1 MNADSAP
8 PALASWLLTRILP
21 EDFREACL
29 GDLEERF
36 RNEIVPARGAAA
48 ARRWYWGEVLR
59 APIALL
65 QSPRPS
71 PRFAGDSSVSLLAAD
86 LHFATRTLRRR
97 PAFTTLVVLILGLG
111 IGATTAI
118 FSAVYPILFASLP
131 YPDAS
136 RITMIWES
144 TKDGGRDNVGFTTW
158 RELTDLSRS
167 FEATAAVGGF
177 SGTMTGRSEPEQL
190 VGQKV
195 TESFFRVLGV
205 SPAIGRGFSHEE
217 DRPGAARVVILSDA
231 LWRRRF
237 GGDSSIVGRDI
248 TIDGNPFAVVGIMP
262 ASFVNVLNP
271 AAQLYTPLRYDVS
284 LPYACRGCHHLRAVA
299 RLRAGVTTT
308 AAARELEGIYATMR
322 RDHPTDYAGVTLLP
336 VRLQDDIT
344 RAVRPALLA
353 VLAAAALVLLIAC
366 ANVTNLLLG
375 RAAQRRGEFALRAA
389 LGASR
394 GRVMRQL
401 LTESLLLSGL
411 GGALGVALAVFGVR
425 GLVALS
431 PAMMPR
437 VDAIA
442 LNSSALGFAL
452 AISLAVGVIFGLVP
466 AWHATRRNLHQGTG
480 AGSRRTAGGASF
492 TRGALVISEVAL
504 ALLLLVGSGLL
515 LRSMREVLNVDPG
528 FDAEQLLTVQI
539 QSGGQ
544 RMPDDATTWRFF
556 EQVLTRVRALPGV
569 TSAALTSQLPL
580 SNDFDGYGI
589 HSEKHPNPNPS
600 EDPSAFRYGVSAG
613 YLETMRIPLLRGRT
627 LTPQD
632 VAGQPEVVVINQSFA
647 KRVFPGEDAIGQRVR
662 VGDPAKGPWRT
673 IVGIV
678 GDVKQVSL
686 AAERSDALYQPE
698 VQSPYGADGAMTLV
712 VRGGGD
718 VNALLPAI
726 RQAVAEVDRDQP
738 VIRVATMAALLHASE
753 AQRRFALVL
762 FEGFALVALILAAAG
777 IYGVLSGMVTERIR
791 EIGVRS
797 ALGASRRD
805 ILSLIVG
812 AGMRLTGIGLTVGL
826 VASVLLSRT
835 IASMLFGITAT
846 DLPTYLGVALVLF
859 AVAIAACWL
868 PARRAARIDPVTTL
882 RAD

>member
-1 MNADSAP
+1 MSLLVAD
-8 PALASWLLTRILP
+8 L
-21 EDFREACL
+21 
-29 GDLEERF
+29 
-36 RNEIVPARGAAA
+36 
-48 ARRWYWGEVLR
+48 
-59 APIALL
+59 
-65 QSPRPS
+65 
-71 PRFAGDSSVSLLAAD
+71 RFAS
-86 LHFATRTLRRR
+86 RTLRRR
-97 PAFTTLVVLILGLG
+97 PSFTLLMVLILGLG

-118 FSAVYPILFASLP
+118 FSAVFPILFASLP
-131 YPDAS
+131 YPDAD
-136 RITMIWES
+136 RITMIWEGN
-144 TKDGGRDNVGFTTW
+144 KDGGRDNLGFTTW
-158 RELTDLSRS
+158 RELTDGSRA
-167 FEATAAVGGF
+167 FAATAAIGGF
-177 SGTMTGRSEPEQL
+177 SGTMTGRNEPEQL

-195 TESFFRVLGV
+195 SEGFFRVLGV
-205 SPAIGRGFSHEE
+205 SPAIGRAFNAAE
-217 DRPGAARVVILSDA
+217 DRPGAARVVILSNA

-237 GGDSSIVGRDI
+237 GGDSAIVGRDI
-248 TIDGNPFAVVGIMP
+248 TIDGNSFAVIGIMP
-262 ASFVNVLNP
+262 AGFVNVLNP
-271 AAQLYTPLRYDVS
+271 VAQLYTPLRYDIT
-284 LPYACRGCHHLRAVA
+284 LPYACRGCHHLRGVA
-299 RLRAGVTTT
+299 RLRAGVSVST
-308 AAARELEGIYATMR
+308 AARELDGIYATMR
-322 RDHPTDYAGVTLLP
+322 RDHPADYAGVTLFP

-353 VLAAAALVLLIAC
+353 VLAAAGLVLLIAC

-401 LTESLLLSGL
+401 LTESLLISGL
-411 GGALGVALAVFGVR
+411 GGALGVALAVVGVR

-442 LNSSALGFAL
+442 VNTSVLAFAV
-452 AISLAVGVIFGLVP
+452 AVTLAVGVIFGLVP
-466 AWHATRRNLHQGTG
+466 AWHATRRDLHDGMR
-480 AGSRRTAGGASF
+480 AGSRRTAGGSAM
-492 TRGALVISEVAL
+492 TRGILVVSEVAL

-515 LRSMREVLNVDPG
+515 LRSMRQVLDVDPG
-528 FDAEQLLTVQI
+528 FDSAHLLTVQI
-539 QSGGQ
+539 QSGGP
-544 RMPDDATTWRFF
+544 RMPSDSATWRFF
-556 EQVLTRVRALPGV
+556 DQVLTSVRALPGV
-569 TSAALTSQLPL
+569 TAAAFTSQLPL

-600 EDPSAFRYGVSAG
+600 ADPSAFRYGVSAG

-627 LTPQD
+627 LEPRD
-632 VAGQPEVVVINQSFA
+632 GIGQPEVVVINQAFA
-647 KRVFPGEDAIGQRVR
+647 KRVFPGEDALGQRVR
-662 VGDPAKGPWRT
+662 VGDPAAGPWRT

-686 AAERSDALYQPE
+686 AAEQSDALYQPE

-712 VRGGGD
+712 VRGTGD
-718 VNALLPAI
+718 VSALLPSI
-726 RQAVAEVDRDQP
+726 RQAVADIDRDQP
-738 VIRVATMAALLHASE
+738 LIRVATMASLLHASE
-753 AQRRFALVL
+753 AQRRFAMVL

-791 EIGVRS
+791 EIGVRT

-812 AGMRLTGIGLTVGL
+812 AGMRLTGIGLVVGL
-826 VASVLLSRT
+826 LASLLLSRT

-846 DLPTYLGVALVLF
+846 DLPTYFGVALLLL
-859 AVAIAACWL
+859 AVAVAACWL